1 MITRETLAGLGCV
14 FFGAFANRLYLKN
27 TRSLSRKPIPKTQ
40 KQISI
45 DQQQPSD
52 PRFGNPNIPIPT
64 QFNET
69 GIDFSASH

>member
-1 MITRETLAGLGCV
+1 MATP
-14 FFGAFANRLYLKN
+14 
-27 TRSLSRKPIPKTQ
+27 RKPIPKTQ

-69 GIDFSASH
+69 GINLIFITKITYGSL